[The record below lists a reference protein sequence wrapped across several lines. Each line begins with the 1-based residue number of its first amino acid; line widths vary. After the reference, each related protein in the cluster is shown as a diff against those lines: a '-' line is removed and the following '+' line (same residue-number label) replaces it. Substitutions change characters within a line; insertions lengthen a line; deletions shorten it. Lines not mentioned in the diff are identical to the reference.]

1 MLQATEH
8 IVFERFLPTEGR
20 NTNQSSKS
28 KELSITDCTTVV
40 LEARLTEL
48 LRYSGEACVL
58 PV

>member
-8 IVFERFLPTEGR
+8 IVFERFLSTEGR
-20 NTNQSSKS
+20 NANQSSNS

-40 LEARLTEL
+40 LEARWTEL
-48 LRYSGEACVL
+48 LRYSGEAYVL